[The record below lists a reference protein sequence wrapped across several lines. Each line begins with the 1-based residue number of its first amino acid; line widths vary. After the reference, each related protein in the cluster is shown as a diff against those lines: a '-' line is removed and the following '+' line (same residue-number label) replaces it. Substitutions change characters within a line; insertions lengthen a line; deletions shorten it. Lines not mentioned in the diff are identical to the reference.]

1 MTLSASR
8 TLGRWCSSAV
18 LLGSLFVLAVGAHA
32 QTPPPSPASNALAR
46 QIVSDPKFRAA
57 VGVYERDHER
67 FVADLIKLTEIP
79 APPFGE
85 EPRARAYMAM
95 LKDAGLENVE
105 MDAEGNVMGLW
116 KGKSGGAVPLLAV
129 AAHLDTVF
137 PEGTDVKVKR
147 NGTRLMAPGIGD
159 DTRGLALLLALIRA
173 MREAKVETAGD
184 ILFIGNVCEEGPG
197 DLRGVRYLFT
207 KGPWKDKIKR
217 FITVDGGNMDIVT
230 NSGLG
235 SLRYKVTFKGPGGHS
250 WGAFGNVSPAF
261 AMGDAI
267 ARFGQLK
274 VPKSPK
280 VSYNVGIVS
289 GGTSVNSIPFETA
302 MEVDMRA
309 VDPAALKDIDA
320 KFKKIIGEAV
330 EAENAARARSLA
342 GRVGRCRKDPG
353 GEGFRARGGDDPE
366 HRGAA
371 VRRGGSRNR
380 EDCAGYGAE
389 RGLFGFAVGFDFAC
403 AAAFSANCSTSFSM
417 RRVRVSAVRTALSCS
432 ITTRRVEGAARC
444 QAPSA
449 AGRNLSARSKSGGT
463 VTVRGERSGMSV
475 MSSASPT
482 WRPAARKTSACSET
496 RPRPSRLGVTVEAW
510 ASPA

>member
-1 MTLSASR
+1 MMFPASR
-8 TLGRWCSSAV
+8 TFRRWTSSTV
-18 LLGSLFVLAVGAHA
+18 LFGSLLLLAAGARA
-32 QTPPPSPASNALAR
+32 QTPPPTPAGNALAR

-67 FVADLIKLTEIP
+67 FVAELIKLTEIP

-184 ILFIGNVCEEGPG
+184 ILFIGNVGEEGPG

-261 AMGDAI
+261 AMGEAI
-267 ARFGQLK
+267 TRFGQLK

-320 KFKKIIGEAV
+320 KFKKIVADAV
-330 EAENAARARSLA
+330 ETENAARSTANGTITVDIKLIGDRPSGTTSPETPVLRQIAATMGVFDKVPVWETNSTDANMPISLGIPAFAIARSSA
-342 GRVGRCRKDPG
+342 TKGGRGHSLDEWVDVEKTQAVKDF
-353 GEGFRARGGDDPE
+353 E
-366 HRGAA
+366 
-371 VRRGGSRNR
+371 
-380 EDCAGYGAE
+380 
-389 RGLFGFAVGFDFAC
+389 L
-403 AAAFSANCSTSFSM
+403 AAAM
-417 RRVRVSAVRTALSCS
+417 ILS
-432 ITTRRVEGAARC
+432 IAEL
-444 QAPSA
+444 P
-449 AGRNLSARSKSGGT
+449 
-463 VTVRGERSGMSV
+463 
-475 MSSASPT
+475 
-482 WRPAARKTSACSET
+482 
-496 RPRPSRLGVTVEAW
+496 
-510 ASPA
+510 